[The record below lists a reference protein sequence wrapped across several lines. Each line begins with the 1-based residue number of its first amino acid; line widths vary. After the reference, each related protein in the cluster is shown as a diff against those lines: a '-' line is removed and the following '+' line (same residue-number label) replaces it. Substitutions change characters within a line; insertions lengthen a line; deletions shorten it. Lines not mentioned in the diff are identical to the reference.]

1 MPDGM
6 QWDLR
11 FQALGPLNSFPQ
23 LRNYTMEDRYDP
35 SYHCECRRRSDPT
48 CLLDVTL
55 EGRGVFKDGDGEH
68 EMTPG
73 KAFLCVLNDP
83 AVSYYYPEDGKGR
96 WRFLWICFSGG
107 SSEAML
113 KELIGRHGPVCEMPL
128 DSGYVKSVLSLQSSS
143 QGLESVSPAA
153 SAKMTMDLLSAA
165 EAAMLSK
172 RNPESG
178 KDELVS
184 KAQRIALEALESGVS
199 VSSVAK
205 ALGVSREHLSRVF
218 HERTAIP
225 FASWLLKQR
234 VLRASRL
241 LRDPRLSCK
250 ELAWRLGYGSP
261 ANFSRAFLKETGMTP
276 AQFRVSGAPLA

>member
-1 MPDGM
+1 MPDGT

-11 FQALGPLNSFPQ
+11 FQAMGPLASFPQ
-23 LRNYTMEDRYDP
+23 LKNYTVEDRYDP

-55 EGRGVFKDGDGEH
+55 EGRGSFRDANGEH
-68 EMTPG
+68 AMTPG

-83 AVSYYYPEDGKGR
+83 AVSYYYPQDGKGR

-107 SSEAML
+107 GVESML
-113 KELIGRHGPVCEMPL
+113 KDLVKRHGPVCEMPL
-128 DSGYVKSVLSLQSSS
+128 DSGYLRSVLSLKGSSC
-143 QGLESVSPAA
+143 GLESVSPAA
-153 SAKMTMDLLSAA
+153 SAKMTMDLLSAV

-172 RNPESG
+172 RNPEAG
-178 KDELVS
+178 KDELVA
-184 KAQRIALEALESGVS
+184 KAQRIALETLESGAS

-205 ALGVSREHLSRVF
+205 ELGVSREHLSRVF
-218 HERTAIP
+218 HERAATP
-225 FASWLLKQR
+225 FASWLLRQR
-234 VLRASRL
+234 MVRASRL
-241 LRDPRLSCK
+241 LRDPRLTCK
-250 ELAWRLGYGSP
+250 ELAWRLGYGSQ